1 MRVLPPT
8 IAVVTQP
15 TRLQGLVSRWATR
28 SAARFQIK
36 QAVVLEQ
43 ARQPQPAKQRT
54 GRAASAE
61 AALAA
66 GAEAGEA
73 AFAEYEQEDQAQHQS
88 LERLKT
94 ELDLG
99 YPLKFVERQ
108 YLPTFD
114 FRGCVAAV
122 VVGQDGLV
130 ANTAKYVGDV
140 PIVAV
145 NPDPKRIDGVLLP
158 FQVPQ
163 ARQAVRRTIEN
174 RAKVRPVTLAQVSLN
189 DGQRML
195 AFNDFFVGCRSHVS
209 ARYVLRVGNR
219 SEAQSSSGMIV
230 STGAGSTGWLS
241 SVCNMVDGFAAWTDH
256 RSRPPIQMSWEDRRL
271 VWVVREPFRSKL
283 SGSDLVAGFLEQGQ
297 ELVIESLMPAN
308 GVVFSDGIEADYLE
322 FTSGTIARIGVASQ
336 CARLVVP

>member
-1 MRVLPPT
+1 MLALPPT

-28 SAARFQIK
+28 SAARFRVK
-36 QAVVLEQ
+36 QAVLAERVRE
-43 ARQPQPAKQRT
+43 PAPGKR
-54 GRAASAE
+54 RADRPANPN

-66 GAEAGEA
+66 GIEAGEA
-73 AFAEYEQEDQAQHQS
+73 AFAEYEQEDLAQRQS
-88 LERLKT
+88 LDLLKS

-114 FRGCVAAV
+114 FRGCVAVV

-130 ANTAKYVGDV
+130 ANAAKYVGDV

-145 NPDPKRIDGVLLP
+145 NPDPARIDGILLP
-158 FQVPQ
+158 FQVQQ
-163 ARQAVRRTIEN
+163 ARQAVKRTVEN
-174 RAKVRPVTLAQVSLN
+174 RAKVRPVTLASVSLN
-189 DGQRML
+189 DGQQML
-195 AFNDFFVGCRSHVS
+195 AFNDFFIGCRTHVS
-209 ARYVLRVGNR
+209 ARYVLRVANR
-219 SEAQSSSGMIV
+219 SEQQSSSGMIV

-241 SVCNMVDGFAAWTDH
+241 SVCNMADGFTAWRGEARGH
-256 RSRPPIQMSWEDRRL
+256 RIKLNWEDRRL

-297 ELVIESLMPAN
+297 ELVVESLMPSN
-308 GVVFSDGIEADYLE
+308 GVIFSDGVEADFLE
-322 FTSGTIARIGVASQ
+322 FTSGAIARIGVAPQS
-336 CARLVVP
+336 ARLVVL